1 MGGYAPLIST
11 ETGRSSHWK
20 ATNEAAHVI
29 SSNVTTKFRDAFETY
44 DPNDGKYSQSIQAG
58 DYAYVDGNAASAS
71 YLVFSKSPLNAG
83 TESYI
88 ESSLT
93 LDMPI
98 EVAVGLSMSQRTLG
112 QDFSVEIVSTDSSL
126 ISQAD
131 VAISSI
137 SQTTT
142 TLTVTTATNHGI
154 SVGKAIGIE
163 GVNDSRFNYNS
174 LVVASVPAPN
184 QFTATAGPG
193 GTIASVTAG
202 PFTTG
207 YVYHRPRLGGANDGL
222 SMIFENATA
231 TNASFYTRSE
241 AGDALPSGTIAGS
254 HSVAIGTTASVQL
267 VNSAYQYAFAP
278 TTEYRFILQADRV
291 QVQDQAVDVL
301 SGSTSRLLRTS
312 VVPNPN
318 KKYKLRFRAANAD
331 SYPVPVAQVV
341 SAVKTGTTTATVTFD
356 RPHGLTTADLIVAYG
371 ARDATNFPNLA
382 TATAVASVVDATT
395 ITVVWGGAVTA
406 TTYGG
411 FVARVQGGNLLSALG
426 AVAQSAQSATL
437 STLTDGTRQ
446 LVLVGSA
453 NWAAPATI
461 IGDTLELVGC
471 RDIATGASLGIDGA
485 WKIANVGTTN
495 LTLVLPFANSMTLP
509 ADFATINCGGG
520 LIKRT
525 ELRVSYMRAFDFAR
539 ERVEW
544 TQRPITDISASI
556 PAYITNASIP
566 ITYTQGALVAGTA
579 IIGDVGVTYRAN
591 NTGAASG
598 THIVSAATT
607 NPTLVK
613 NAAGRVLGWIFG
625 NNTASFRYVKLHNQ
639 ATAPTAGTGVVRTIA
654 LPPNSTVTYTI
665 EGGIGFATGIGLT
678 IVTGVA
684 DADNTAVGLNEVVG
698 DIFFA

>member
-1 MGGYAPLIST
+1 MAGFAPLVDT
-11 ETGRSSHWK
+11 DTGRSSKWN
-20 ATNEAAHVI
+20 ATNGAAHVI
-29 SSNVTTKFRDAFETY
+29 SSNITTKFRDAFEAY
-44 DPNDGKYSQSIQAG
+44 DPNNGRYSQSLQDG

-88 ESSLT
+88 ESSLA

-98 EVAVGLSMSQRTLG
+98 EAAIGLSMSQRTLG

-126 ISQAD
+126 FSQAD

-142 TLTVTTATNHGI
+142 VLTVTTTTNHGL
-154 SVGKAIGIE
+154 SVGKAIGIA
-163 GVNDSRFNYNS
+163 GVNDSRMNYNS
-174 LVVASVPAPN
+174 LVVASVPALN

-193 GTIASVTAG
+193 GTIPSVTAG

-222 SMIFENATA
+222 SLIFENATA

-241 AGDALPSGTIAGS
+241 SGDAFPSGTIAGS

-267 VNSAYQYAFAP
+267 VNSPYQYAFAP

-291 QVQDQAVDVL
+291 QVQDQAIDVL

-312 VVPNPN
+312 VVPSPN

-356 RPHGLTTADLIVAYG
+356 RPHDLTTADLIVAYG
-371 ARDATNFPNLA
+371 ARDFTNFPNLA

-426 AVAQSAQSATL
+426 VAAPAVQSAAL
-437 STLTDGTRQ
+437 STLSDGTRQ

-453 NWAAPATI
+453 TWVGTSAER
-461 IGDTLELVGC
+461 IGDTCDIVGC
-471 RDIATGASLGIDGA
+471 RDNATGATLGIDGA
-485 WKIANVGTTN
+485 WKVANVATTT

-509 ADFATINCGGG
+509 DDFATINCGGG
-520 LIKRT
+520 LIRRT
-525 ELRVSYMRAFDFAR
+525 ELRVSYMRAFDYAR

-544 TQRPITDISASI
+544 TQRPITDVSASI
-556 PAYITNASIP
+556 PAFITNSSLPVAS
-566 ITYTQGALVAGTA
+566 AGTSA
-579 IIGDVGVTYRAN
+579 IGDVGIQYRATA
-591 NTGAASG
+591 TGAAGG

-613 NAAGRVLGWIFG
+613 NAAGRVLGWIFS

-654 LPPNSTVTYTI
+654 LPPNSTITYSL

-684 DADNTAVGLNEVVG
+684 DADATAVGLNEVVG